1 MAAVRSRVNARQRA
15 IIIDQLRYWR
25 GVRLDNPS
33 RKSEALHH
41 IDNLLDELLEDKER
55 NGS

>member
-15 IIIDQLRYWR
+15 IIIDQLKYWR

-33 RKSEALHH
+33 RKTEALHH
-41 IDNLLDELLEDKER
+41 IDNLLDELLEQGETS
-55 NGS
+55 GS